1 MRKERKGRKEGAV
14 EEPGQG
20 NLEKELFELLQFSG
34 STLALS
40 KYKRLRRNLE
50 RGNVVDMKEVV
61 DQR

>member
-14 EEPGQG
+14 WEPEQG
-20 NLEKELFELLQFSG
+20 NLQKELDELLQFSG

-40 KYKRLRRNLE
+40 KYKRLRRYLE
-50 RGNVVDMKEVV
+50 RGNGVGMKEVL